1 MPVSMT
7 HRSDTTVAALVALT
21 RAVLPAMLDRGTGGV
36 VNVASTIA
44 FQPGAYQAVY
54 GETKA
59 FVLSFS
65 EAVRVETRGTGVR
78 VLTLCPGPVDTGFLA
93 GLGDDRAARTA
104 IRPLARGPAPLASRF
119 HEVGCP
125 EVDHK
130 HGKCP

>member
-1 MPVSMT
+1 
-7 HRSDTTVAALVALT
+7 
-21 RAVLPAMLDRGTGGV
+21 MLDRGSGGV

-54 GETKA
+54 GATKA

-93 GLGDDRAARTA
+93 GLGDDRAPAPPSTPGSTAPTTSSLSDCTRSTA
-104 IRPLARGPAPLASRF
+104 IGVPSSPASATLFSQTLPGSPRAR
-119 HEVGCP
+119 
-125 EVDHK
+125 
-130 HGKCP
+130 